1 MRTTRRA
8 GAGSVT
14 CAPYRRA
21 GRSPTTGR
29 FPGRVGHSCV
39 KLRRLGHPYRING
52 RTPDPEDRSMNTPPP
67 YYGPGG
73 MPPPRAD
80 NNQGLISMILGIV
93 SIPAL
98 CCFYLGVP
106 LAIAAIVLGV
116 LGKQKADQGRAT
128 NRGQAIAGI
137 ACGAATLALT
147 VVFVILGLV
156 MRDFNPGDFQNF

>member
-1 MRTTRRA
+1 
-8 GAGSVT
+8 
-14 CAPYRRA
+14 
-21 GRSPTTGR
+21 
-29 FPGRVGHSCV
+29 
-39 KLRRLGHPYRING
+39 
-52 RTPDPEDRSMNTPPP
+52 MNTPPP